1 MCKIGKGSDGY
12 EMRYPCAKKDQ
23 KFGETLKP
31 KQNEIIIV
39 IEVPPFYLYCKG
51 GAIVEQ
57 N

>member
-1 MCKIGKGSDGY
+1 MS
-12 EMRYPCAKKDQ
+12 YPS
-23 KFGETLKP
+23 GERLRLLLWRDALKQP

-39 IEVPPFYLYCKG
+39 IEVPPFYLYCKR

>member
-31 KQNEIIIV
+31 KQNEIIIA
-39 IEVPPFYLYCKG
+39 IGVPSPGQFLYCCVG
-51 GAIVEQ
+51 ELM
-57 N
+57 